1 MTEKKLRELSPHQF
15 VILRKIIPWETAVNR
30 LTPFYIDTDQRAKE
44 SIQRGALSSL
54 GRISGSKKR
63 NSAAK

>member
-30 LTPFYIDTDQRAKE
+30 LTPFYIDTEQRAKE
-44 SIQRGALSSL
+44 SIQRGALSS
-54 GRISGSKKR
+54 
-63 NSAAK
+63 